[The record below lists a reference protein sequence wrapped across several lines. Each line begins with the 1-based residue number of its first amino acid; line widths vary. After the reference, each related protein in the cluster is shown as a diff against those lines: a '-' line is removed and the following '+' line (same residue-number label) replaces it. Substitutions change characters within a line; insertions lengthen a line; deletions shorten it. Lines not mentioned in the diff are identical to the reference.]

1 MKIAIGADHRGF
13 ELKSKL
19 IPFLKGNGHH
29 IIDFGTD
36 SNESCDYPIIG
47 YKVAKSVSKGE
58 SERGVLICMSGIGM
72 SIIANKVPGVR
83 AAICDTKADA
93 ELSREHNDA
102 NVIILSSKYIKDSPE
117 EILKTWF
124 SAAIKEE
131 RHKRRV
137 NQIGD
142 IEQKILRGEM

>member
-19 IPFLKGNGHH
+19 TPFLKIEGHQV
-29 IIDFGTD
+29 IDFGTN
-36 SNESCDYPIIG
+36 SSAPCDYPIIG
-47 YKVAKSVSKGE
+47 YNIAKSVSKGE

-83 AAICDTKADA
+83 AAICDTKVDA
-93 ELSREHNDA
+93 ELSRGHNDA
-102 NVIILSSKYIKDSPE
+102 NVIIISAKFLKDNPE
-117 EILKTWF
+117 DILKVWF
-124 SAAIKEE
+124 STEISEE

-137 NQIGD
+137 NQIKD